1 MVFRPLIDI
10 SCLVIPRSSESP
22 SAYYL
27 MHSTCQKFPS
37 IKTIFHYQYLFLHA
51 RSLRRLG
58 LSVHDLF
65 KPEHSVKTIVAG
77 IIVFVLIAAVFAN
90 IFSRAELSQIDM
102 QINKQEKAISKLD
115 SEITRLKCSLQS
127 LMTYEMIEQS
137 AVELGMQKLE
147 RRQITYV
154 HTGNAELPDIE

>member
-1 MVFRPLIDI
+1 METLNLYQNNVAYDFDMFTSAAPERETETPIIDYPTGAETEKVISERKARKFREKL
-10 SCLVIPRSSESP
+10 
-22 SAYYL
+22 
-27 MHSTCQKFPS
+27 
-37 IKTIFHYQYLFLHA
+37 
-51 RSLRRLG
+51 
-58 LSVHDLF
+58 
-65 KPEHSVKTIVAG
+65 VAG